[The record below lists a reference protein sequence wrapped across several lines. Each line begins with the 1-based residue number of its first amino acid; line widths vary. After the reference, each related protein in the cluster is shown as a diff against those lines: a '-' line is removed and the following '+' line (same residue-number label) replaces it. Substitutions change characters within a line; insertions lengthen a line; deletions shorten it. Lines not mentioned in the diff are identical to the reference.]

1 VSHREIATDGY
12 SVYNFSAAIKK
23 NPLNLFGTFFARRSE
38 INDLLT
44 YLHESAMVS
53 NPYSDAILSS
63 TLLHYEK
70 IGLLNRCRSTLSRL
84 RKFDEIT
91 KIWRTMMCGAQIEL
105 RAGNFPVARE
115 LLRFLRR
122 HVGWFGPLH
131 VLSAGMES
139 RYLGNYKEALR
150 ILRRGATSVPRYG
163 PIAINSIRVAER
175 VDIESCDYDIITSRA
190 IISEVL
196 STVCKELLWKAL
208 FEAAGVEVSKRSD

>member
-1 VSHREIATDGY
+1 
-12 SVYNFSAAIKK
+12 
-23 NPLNLFGTFFARRSE
+23 
-38 INDLLT
+38 
-44 YLHESAMVS
+44 
-53 NPYSDAILSS
+53 
-63 TLLHYEK
+63 
-70 IGLLNRCRSTLSRL
+70 
-84 RKFDEIT
+84 
-91 KIWRTMMCGAQIEL
+91 
-105 RAGNFPVARE
+105 
-115 LLRFLRR
+115 
-122 HVGWFGPLH
+122 
-131 VLSAGMES
+131 MES